1 MPKAYSYIQENG
13 QEVTKIKGISE
24 KINFDTFRKLFES
37 GKTIESEVESLKK
50 RKYIINIENVKKI
63 INLRRYDKRAFDE
76 NLEFTKPLYKYKNK
90 TELEKLNNEEEAL
103 RTHTSSKYI
112 NSE

>member
-13 QEVTKIKGISE
+13 QEITKLKGISE
-24 KINFDTFRKLFES
+24 KINFDTFKELFKS

-50 RKYIINIENVKKI
+50 RKYIINIENVKKV

-76 NLEFTKPLYKYKNK
+76 NLEFTQSLYKYKNK
-90 TELEKLNNEEEAL
+90 IELEKLNSEEEAL
-103 RTHTSSKYI
+103 RRYTNSKNI
-112 NSE
+112 NSV